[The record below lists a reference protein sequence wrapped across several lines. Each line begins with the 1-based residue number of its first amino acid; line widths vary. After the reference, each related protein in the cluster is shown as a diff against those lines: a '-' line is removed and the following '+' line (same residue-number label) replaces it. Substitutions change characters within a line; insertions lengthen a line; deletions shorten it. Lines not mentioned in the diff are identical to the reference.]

1 MEAQPFKLGVFMPVA
16 NNGWIISRTAPQ
28 YVPTFELNKKIAQ
41 HAEEVGFDYVFSMA
55 KWTGYGGATEYWDH
69 SIESLILMT
78 ALAPVT
84 RRLRLVASV
93 APVLIHPTIVTKMA
107 VTMDDVSGGRLGLN
121 LVSSDHE
128 YIRMGMYPDNFY
140 SFRHE
145 YMSEW
150 LEIMKRLWQ
159 GEEVD
164 FQGQYFSLSG
174 YASKPGPVQKP
185 WPSIVYATSS

>member
-1 MEAQPFKLGVFMPVA
+1 MSRSLPGARAMCSSRRPGVSSAISPPSDRFCSLRPTSRSRRIAATYERPKTSAESMEQQPFKLGVFMPVA
-16 NNGWIISRTAPQ
+16 NNGWIISKTAPQ

-93 APVLIHPTIVTKMA
+93 APVLIHPTIVAKMA

-128 YIRMGMYPDNFY
+128 YIRMGMYPDN
-140 SFRHE
+140 
-145 YMSEW
+145 
-150 LEIMKRLWQ
+150 
-159 GEEVD
+159 
-164 FQGQYFSLSG
+164 
-174 YASKPGPVQKP
+174 
-185 WPSIVYATSS
+185 